1 MNTLLIKTGHLAAVA
16 MFAAKKDSR
25 AAINGVCI
33 DTGETGAFLVAT
45 CGHTLAVHQ
54 IDAVARTEGQFIMP
68 TDAIAAMVKV
78 NRKSDIKLT
87 LPENFIGKYTECTH
101 RTVLLGVG
109 KGMSCITETDAIYP
123 DWRRVARFDE
133 TLPTQPV
140 FFNPEYLMRV
150 DKAANLIRCLAHSV
164 CVRPSKTGA
173 GFAQL
178 ASDGLTVAY
187 IMPLALTVDDLPSK
201 PKMSYSLETL

>member
-1 MNTLLIKTGHLAAVA
+1 MNTLLIKTGNLAAVA
-16 MFAAKKDSR
+16 MFAAKKDKR
-25 AAINGVCI
+25 VAINGVCI
-33 DTGETGAFLVAT
+33 DTSEAGAFLVAT

-54 IDAVARTEGQFIMP
+54 IDAVARPSGQFIMP
-68 TDAIAAMVKV
+68 TDAIAEMVKV

-87 LPENFIGKYTECTH
+87 LPENFIGNYVNGPH
-101 RTVLLGVG
+101 RTVLLKCGQVTA
-109 KGMSCITETDAIYP
+109 CIAETDASYP

-133 TLPTQPV
+133 TLPTEPV

-164 CVRPSKTGA
+164 CVRPSKTGV

-178 ASDGLTVAY
+178 AADGLTVAY
-187 IMPLALTVDDLPSK
+187 IMPLNVTVDDLPK
-201 PKMSYSLETL
+201 PTLVYSLEAV